1 MEEKFLRWFKRHH
14 KMIRLLWIMGAYLSI
29 YALFYDVLAGAY
41 LLQIAL
47 VLWLSVFV
55 MPGTVVLDLALLNLA
70 DSRGL

>member
-14 KMIRLLWIMGAYLSI
+14 KMIRLLWTMGAYLSI
-29 YALFYDVLAGAY
+29 YALFYDALAGAY

-47 VLWLSVFV
+47 ALWFCSFV
-55 MPGTVVLDLALLNLA
+55 VPGSVVLSHAICNVA